1 VRKVHL
7 MTVHNN
13 PPPGAVEALGIVV
26 VRNPLESCA
35 GGARF
40 SAWGEAEIARRAKR
54 LLPAAET
61 NEWCVWAGHG
71 LEAFRQVRDDRLE
84 TVRASR
90 YS

>member
-1 VRKVHL
+1 

-13 PPPGAVEALGIVV
+13 PPLGAVEALGIVV
-26 VRNPLESCA
+26 VRNPLESCV

-40 SAWGEAEIARRAKR
+40 SARGEAEIARRANM
-54 LLPAAET
+54 LSPAAET
-61 NEWCVWAGHG
+61 NEWCVWTGHG
-71 LEAFRQVRDDRLE
+71 QDAFRQVRDDTAWARTWLE